1 VGARLRTVE
10 GLAMIRSA
18 FAGKRVLVTGH
29 TGFKG
34 SWMSLWLAKSGAEVV
49 GYALEPKT
57 ERDNF
62 VVSGIGSL
70 LAESVIADIRD
81 ADRLREVVET
91 HRPEVVFHL
100 AAQPLVRYSYD
111 NPAETFHTNVVGAAN
126 LLDAVRAVGSSKATV
141 VITSDKCY
149 RNNEWEWGYRETDTL
164 GGHDPYSA
172 SKAAEE
178 LVVSCYRDSFFAQAK
193 MPLASTRAGN
203 VIGGGDWSADRIV
216 CDAIRAFEAG
226 KPLGVRNPA
235 STRPWQHALEPI
247 GGYLLLAARMLAEP
261 GRYTEPFNFGPDP
274 TAVYDVGRL
283 CDMAAAAWGA
293 GASWEQVGHAGG
305 HEAGLLALDSTR
317 ARHALGW
324 SPVLSVTDAVEWTVG
339 WYRAR
344 FDGADMATFSAGQ
357 IADYETLA
365 AATWRAL

>member
-1 VGARLRTVE
+1 
-10 GLAMIRSA
+10 MIRSA

-34 SWMSLWLAKSGAEVV
+34 SWMSLWLAKAGAEVV

-57 ERDNF
+57 DRDNF
-62 VVSGIGSL
+62 VVSGVEPL
-70 LAESVIADIRD
+70 LAESVIGDIRD
-81 ADRLREVVET
+81 ADHIRDVVAR

-111 NPAETFHTNVVGAAN
+111 HPAETLHTNVVGAAN
-126 LLDAVRAVGSSKATV
+126 VLDAVRGAGSAKATV

-149 RNNEWEWGYRETDTL
+149 RNNEWEWGYRETDAL

-178 LVVSCYRDSFFAQAK
+178 IVVACYRDSYFGPAN

-203 VIGGGDWSADRIV
+203 VIGGGDWSEDRII
-216 CDAIRAFEAG
+216 CDAIRAFESG
-226 KPLGVRNPA
+226 TPLGVRNPA
-235 STRPWQHALEPI
+235 STRPWQHVLEPV
-247 GGYLLLAARMLAEP
+247 GGYLLLAARMLAEQ
-261 GRYTEPFNFGPDP
+261 GAHAEPFNFGPDP
-274 TAVYDVGRL
+274 SAVTDVGRL
-283 CDMAAAAWGA
+283 CDLAVSAWGEGA
-293 GASWEQVGHAGG
+293 GWEQVGHVGG

-317 ARHALGW
+317 ARRDLGW
-324 SPVLSVTDAVEWTVG
+324 SPLLSVDEAVEWTVG

-344 FDGADMATFSAGQ
+344 FDGGDMAAFSAKQ
-357 IADYETLA
+357 IADYENRA
-365 AATWRAL
+365 VAQWRAL

>member
-1 VGARLRTVE
+1 
-10 GLAMIRSA
+10 MIASA

-49 GYALEPKT
+49 GYALAPKT

-62 VVSGIGSL
+62 VVSGIESL
-70 LAESVIADIRD
+70 LAESVIADVRD
-81 ADRLREVVET
+81 AARLREVVSS

-111 NPAETFHTNVVGAAN
+111 HPAETFEVNVVGTAN
-126 LLDAVRAVGSSKATV
+126 VLDAVREAGSSKATV

-149 RNNEWEWGYRETDTL
+149 RNNEWEWGYRETDVL

-178 LVVSCYRDSFFAQAK
+178 MVVSSYRDSFFAPAG
-193 MPLASTRAGN
+193 MSLASTRAGN

-216 CDAIRAFEAG
+216 PDAIRAFESG
-226 KPLGVRNPA
+226 IPLRVRNPA
-235 STRPWQHALEPI
+235 STRPWQHVLEPI
-247 GGYLLLAARMLAEP
+247 GGYLLLAARTLAEP
-261 GRYTEPFNFGPDP
+261 GAFADGFNFGPD
-274 TAVYDVGRL
+274 ASAARDVGHL
-283 CDMAAAAWGA
+283 CDSAAAVWGE
-293 GASWEQVGHAGG
+293 GASWEQVERVGG
-305 HEAGLLALDSTR
+305 HEAGLLALDSSR
-317 ARHALGW
+317 VRRALGW
-324 SPVLSVTDAVEWTVG
+324 HPLLSVDEAVEWTVG

-344 FDGADMATFSAGQ
+344 FDGADMAAFSAHQ
-357 IADYETLA
+357 IAQYEARAVA
-365 AATWRAL
+365 AWESA

>member
-1 VGARLRTVE
+1 
-10 GLAMIRSA
+10 MITSA

-34 SWMSLWLAKSGAEVV
+34 SWMSLWLAKAGAEVV
-49 GYALEPKT
+49 GYALAPKT
-57 ERDNF
+57 DRDNF
-62 VVSGIGSL
+62 VVSGVEPL

-81 ADRLREVVET
+81 ADRLQAVVDA

-111 NPAETFHTNVVGAAN
+111 HPAETFHTNVVGAAN
-126 LLDAVRAVGSSKATV
+126 VLGAVHAAGSAKATI

-149 RNNEWEWGYRETDTL
+149 RNNEWEWGYRETDAL

-178 LVVSCYRDSFFAQAK
+178 LVVSCYRDSYFVPAS

-203 VIGGGDWSADRIV
+203 VIGGGDWSEDRIV

-226 KPLGVRNPA
+226 APLGVRNPA
-235 STRPWQHALEPI
+235 STRPWQHVLEPI
-247 GGYLLLAARMLAEP
+247 GGYLLLAAHMLAEP
-261 GRYTEPFNFGPDP
+261 GHLTEAFNFGPDAG
-274 TAVYDVGRL
+274 AVYDVGRL
-283 CDMAAAAWGA
+283 CDMAAAAWGK
-293 GASWEQVGHAGG
+293 GAAWEQVGHAGG
-305 HEAGLLALDSTR
+305 HEAGLLALDSSR
-317 ARHALGW
+317 ARRALGW
-324 SPVLSVTDAVEWTVG
+324 SPLLSVAEAVDWTVG

-344 FDGADMATFSAGQ
+344 FDGADMATFSADQ
-357 IADYETLA
+357 IAQYEARA